1 MDLLLMFKNQSNR
14 KMMKAKSLEYK
25 KVDIRNLFIIMLKIV
40 NLMMILIRLQ
50 ANSNLWTLAIIILV
64 NVYVL
69 NAHAEDTYAN
79 FMQ

>member
-1 MDLLLMFKNQSNR
+1 MDLLLMFKTQSNR

-50 ANSNLWTLAIIILV
+50 ANSNL
-64 NVYVL
+64 
-69 NAHAEDTYAN
+69 
-79 FMQ
+79 

>member
-1 MDLLLMFKNQSNR
+1 MDLLLMFKTQSNR

>member
-1 MDLLLMFKNQSNR
+1 MDLLLMFKTQSNR

-25 KVDIRNLFIIMLKIV
+25 KVDIRNLLIIMLKIV